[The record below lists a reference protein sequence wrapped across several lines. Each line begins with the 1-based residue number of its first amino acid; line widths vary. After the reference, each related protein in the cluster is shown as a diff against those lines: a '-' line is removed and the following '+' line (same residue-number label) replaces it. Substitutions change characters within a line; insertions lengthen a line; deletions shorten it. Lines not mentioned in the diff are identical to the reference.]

1 LKPEMTLNCV
11 PARLFS
17 RLGMNTVDDVGK
29 APPTMVSRVK
39 TFSMRLTGDVCQ
51 TMPVSTAVPS

>member
-1 LKPEMTLNCV
+1 MTLNCV